1 MNIELELKKE
11 MGSENNRIRCIHLWK
26 WQTNNTFLLLKDME
40 STHKNVW
47 ISTWSCIS
55 TFSKAFANI
64 TINKN
69 KFLLTKRLLAFFQFY
84 VIFFFTVQILP
95 PSQSTPTVPPISLL
109 CFYSCWAVWIPSNDQ
124 LTQIIINSYYFLSFR
139 MQLILWNWGY
149 WKYELLFCECQETNS
164 GVLFLE
170 GLTWQCHGNLED
182 CLMKSSMQDT
192 KKEK

>member
-84 VIFFFTVQILP
+84 VIFFFYSPDFTPLPVHPDCSSYILALLLLLLKLM
-95 PSQSTPTVPPISLL
+95 SCMNSIKWPTNTDHHKFILL
-109 CFYSCWAVWIPSNDQ
+109 P
-124 LTQIIINSYYFLSFR
+124 
-139 MQLILWNWGY
+139 
-149 WKYELLFCECQETNS
+149 LL
-164 GVLFLE
+164 
-170 GLTWQCHGNLED
+170 
-182 CLMKSSMQDT
+182 
-192 KKEK
+192 